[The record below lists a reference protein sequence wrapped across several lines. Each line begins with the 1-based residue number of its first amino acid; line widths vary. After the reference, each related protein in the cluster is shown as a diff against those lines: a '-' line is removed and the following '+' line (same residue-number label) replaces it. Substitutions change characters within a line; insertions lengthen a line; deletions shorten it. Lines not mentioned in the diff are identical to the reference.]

1 MKTSRREARGGIHM
15 EAVPMTQTEKNAVK
29 TLLDALKAAG
39 ITDPARWI
47 DEQRKALKNGGR

>member
-1 MKTSRREARGGIHM
+1 M
-15 EAVPMTQTEKNAVK
+15 EAIAMTQTEKKAVK

-47 DEQRKALKNGGR
+47 EEQRKALKKGG